1 MTLQESRTEQA
12 LRAMPSAGW
21 LGRRDRA
28 LLVLTQMARLPQEE
42 IAKLTAADVVIA
54 DGIATIT
61 APTGV
66 IRLAASGDGLIC
78 GPCALARWLHVLN
91 LTAVYSDRCV
101 IDSVIARG
109 APLSTNSPHLCDG
122 TASASD
128 STAHLLFLPPI
139 DRWGLISAIGA
150 PRPPRD
156 SRPSGTAAHTTP
168 RPHRTSGTRNTPG
181 H

>member
-1 MTLQESRTEQA
+1 MTLHETRIQQA
-12 LRAMPSAGW
+12 LRAVPSAGW

-28 LLVLTQMARLPQEE
+28 VLVLSQMAGLSQEE
-42 IAKLTAADVVIA
+42 IATLTAADVVIA
-54 DGIATIT
+54 DGVATIS

-66 IRLAASGDGLIC
+66 IRLAASGDGMIC

-109 APLSTNSPHLCDG
+109 APLSANSPHLCDG
-122 TASASD
+122 TAVASD
-128 STAHLLFLPPI
+128 STAQLLLLPPI
-139 DRWGLISAIGA
+139 DRWGLISAISA

-156 SRPSGTAAHTTP
+156 GRPSAAAAHPKP
-168 RPHRTSGTRNTPG
+168 RPNRTSGTRNTLG
-181 H
+181 R

>member
-1 MTLQESRTEQA
+1 MTLQETRIQQA

-28 LLVLTQMARLPQEE
+28 LLVLSQMAGLSQED
-42 IAKLTAADVVIA
+42 IARLTAADVVIA
-54 DGIATIT
+54 DGVATIT
-61 APTGV
+61 TPSGV

-78 GPCALARWLHVLN
+78 GPCALARWLRVLN

-109 APLSTNSPHLCDG
+109 PPLSTNSPHLCDG
-122 TASASD
+122 TAVASEG
-128 STAHLLFLPPI
+128 TGQLPLLPPI
-139 DRWGLISAIGA
+139 DRWGLISAISA

-156 SRPSGTAAHTTP
+156 SRPSGAAGHAKP
-168 RPHRTSGTRNTPG
+168 IPHRTPGSRNVLG
-181 H
+181 R

>member
-1 MTLQESRTEQA
+1 MTLQETRIQQA

-28 LLVLTQMARLPQEE
+28 LLVLSQMAGLAPEE

-54 DGIATIT
+54 DGVATIT
-61 APTGV
+61 TSSGV
-66 IRLAASGDGLIC
+66 IRLAASGDALIC

-109 APLSTNSPHLCDG
+109 APLSTHSPHRCDG
-122 TASASD
+122 TAAASD
-128 STAHLLFLPPI
+128 STAQLLLLPPI
-139 DRWGLISAIGA
+139 DRWGLIAAVSA

-156 SRPSGTAAHTTP
+156 ARPSGAAGHTKA
-168 RPHRTSGTRNTPG
+168 RPHRSSGTRNGLG

>member
-1 MTLQESRTEQA
+1 MTLQETRIQQA
-12 LRAMPSAGW
+12 LRAVPSAGW

-28 LLVLTQMARLPQEE
+28 LLVLSQMAGLPKEE
-42 IAKLTAADVVIA
+42 IATLTAADVVIA
-54 DGIATIT
+54 DGVATIT

-66 IRLAASGDGLIC
+66 IRLVASGGDAMIC

-101 IDSVIARG
+101 IDSVIARA

-122 TASASD
+122 TAAAAD
-128 STAHLLFLPPI
+128 STAQLLLLPPI
-139 DRWGLISAIGA
+139 DRWGLISAISA

-156 SRPSGTAAHTTP
+156 GRPSAAHAKP
-168 RPHRTSGTRNTPG
+168 RPHRTSGARNTLG